1 MKAPLNILYFAT
13 FSKNAATGWDIVM
26 FLENITICP
35 FFSNV
40 LLNYCNR
47 APTATFLESS
57 QKKKTPPKPKF
68 RVVRVG

>member
-13 FSKNAATGWDIVM
+13 FSKNAATVWDIVM

-57 QKKKTPPKPKF
+57 QKKKPRLNPNF
-68 RVVRVG
+68 V